1 MRTLCTGLS
10 MAWAGALLAEALHFP
25 LPWLLGP
32 LLLVAISRMQGV
44 ACTCPRTL
52 RRAGQWVIGISL
64 GLYFTPQV
72 AASLLGHWPL
82 VLLAVVW
89 ALVLGALGCWVLQR
103 FAAVDAASAWF
114 GAAIGGAADMV
125 NLAERYHAKS
135 DIVATVHS
143 LRVAL
148 VVLIVPFALQYWG
161 VGTPI
166 PAAPMPRDVQAI
178 GLLWLVV
185 GSCALAWALQ
195 RLRLP
200 NAWVLGPMA
209 FALVFTVQE
218 IHLSALPQS
227 VSWAGQL
234 LIGWSLGSNYH
245 PQFFRTAPRLTWVVA
260 LFTLCM
266 LALCAALAWMFAQL
280 LPISLPTLLLGLA
293 PGGIAEM
300 TLTARAME
308 MGVPLVTAMHIV
320 RMLAVV
326 LLAGPLFQYGLRK
339 R

>member
-1 MRTLCTGLS
+1 MRALCIGLS
-10 MAWAGALLAEALHFP
+10 MAWVGALLAKALQFP

-32 LLLVAISRMQGV
+32 LLLVAVSRMHGV
-44 ACTCPRTL
+44 ACACPRAL

-72 AASLLGHWPL
+72 AASLLGYWPL

-89 ALVLGALGCWVLQR
+89 ALALGALGYWVLQR

-125 NLAERYHAKS
+125 NLAERYHARS

-148 VVLIVPFALQYWG
+148 VVLIVPFALQYAG
-161 VGTPI
+161 AGPQTPVTPI
-166 PAAPMPRDVQAI
+166 PRDIQVI
-178 GLLWLVV
+178 GLLWLIV
-185 GSCALAWALQ
+185 GSSALAWALQ

-200 NAWVLGPMA
+200 NAWVLGPMI
-209 FALVFTVQE
+209 FTLVFTVQE

-234 LIGWSLGSNYH
+234 FIGWSLGSHYH
-245 PQFFRTAPRLTWVVA
+245 PQFFKQAPRLTWIVA

-266 LALCAALAWMFAQL
+266 LALCAILAWL
-280 LPISLPTLLLGLA
+280 LARFTHMPLTTLLLGLA

-300 TLTARAME
+300 TLTARALE
-308 MGVPLVTAMHIV
+308 LGVPLVTAMHIV

>member
-1 MRTLCTGLS
+1 L
-10 MAWAGALLAEALHFP
+10 AGALLAQALHFP

-32 LLLVAISRMQGV
+32 LLLVAVSRIQGV

-82 VLLAVVW
+82 MLLAIVW
-89 ALVLGALGCWVLQR
+89 ALALGALGCWVLQR

-125 NLAERYHAKS
+125 NLAERYRAKS

-148 VVLIVPFALQYWG
+148 VVLIVPFALQY
-161 VGTPI
+161 VGADTQI
-166 PAAPMPRDVQAI
+166 SAAPMPRDVQI
-178 GLLWLVV
+178 MGLLWLIA

-195 RLRLP
+195 RLHLP

-209 FALVFTVQE
+209 FALAFTVQE

-245 PQFFRTAPRLTWVVA
+245 PQFFKQAPRLTGIVA
-260 LFTLCM
+260 LLTLCM
-266 LALCAALAWMFAQL
+266 LALCAALAWMLAQW
-280 LPISLPTLLLGLA
+280 LPIPLPTLLLGLA

-326 LLAGPLFQYGLRK
+326 LLAGPTFQRRLRA
-339 R
+339 RQSA